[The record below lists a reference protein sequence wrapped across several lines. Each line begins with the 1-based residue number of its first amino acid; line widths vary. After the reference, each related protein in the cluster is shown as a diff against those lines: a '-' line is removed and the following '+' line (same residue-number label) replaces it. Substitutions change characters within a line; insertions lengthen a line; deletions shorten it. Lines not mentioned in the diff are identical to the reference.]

1 MSDSSPEKIE
11 EPRTA
16 ERALDLL
23 AHMLWKEVRN
33 VTHRRTLQEDL
44 LQEMALAILM
54 RGNGPAAGGLPLSS
68 YLEAARRR
76 MHKVL
81 KQEERAGRAI

>member
-1 MSDSSPEKIE
+1 MSDPSPEKIE

-54 RGNGPAAGGLPLSS
+54 RGRGLPLSS

>member
-1 MSDSSPEKIE
+1 MTDPSPEKNE
-11 EPRTA
+11 EPQTA
-16 ERALDLL
+16 ERALDIL
-23 AHMLWKEVRN
+23 AHILWKEVRSA
-33 VTHRRTLQEDL
+33 TKSRTLQEDL
-44 LQEMALAILM
+44 LQEMALAILL
-54 RGNGPAAGGLPLSS
+54 RKNGLPLSS